1 MTRIFIHL
9 RLLLAL
15 SLAPLESIQ
24 ATAQDLMPLSDV
36 VTGIKGEWRTV
47 VAGTEVESFELEV
60 LGIAQNFIG
69 PRRSVIIC
77 KALDPMNKLTG
88 PVAGMS
94 GSPVYINKKLV
105 GAYAYGYLWSK
116 EQAIIGVTPIEQM
129 LEVLED
135 FPRSISR
142 ASPITKAMG
151 LDEEFIHQS
160 EESGQMKWQIVRGA
174 DGIQEEKIDVLLQP
188 LPTPLMASGF
198 SDRVLRTF
206 KLEFDK
212 AGITVIQ
219 APTGSTSEEINLP
232 LEPGSSVAA
241 VLMNGD
247 FNVSATG
254 TVTYR
259 KGDTILAFGHPFFQ
273 IGPTHLPMAG
283 AEIITVVQS
292 IPGSFKLAKP
302 GPVIGAIYQDRLTAV
317 AGQIGEF
324 PPLLKVDVGINFSGG
339 MKREFKGEL
348 AKHPVLSPLFA
359 SVALLQTLL
368 ETLEAS
374 ERQTFFLQGIVGL
387 ADGDT
392 IEFSKVA
399 SGPDGAISVAFD
411 FLKRFE
417 SLMNNPFKI
426 PEVESIKFDIDVKD
440 TWLIS
445 SLKSVLVQ
453 STRVK
458 PGNKLE
464 LLITLYNYQE
474 EDSQHRL
481 SIPMPYLLGSGDQV
495 TVLIADA
502 EEADRIDG
510 IHNKSFSSYN
520 DIVGQWSDSRSGKLI
535 YIKLLRNSE
544 GLRFEG
550 SSMFDL
556 PPSVNALYASPS
568 NNIVRQ
574 TLNEVTLW
582 EDQIQ
587 LPGEYRGSYRIPLTL
602 E

>member
-1 MTRIFIHL
+1 MTRIFVQLWFLI
-9 RLLLAL
+9 AL
-15 SLAPLESIQ
+15 SPLELTQ
-24 ATAQDLMPLSDV
+24 VTAQDLMPLSDV

-47 VAGTEVESFELEV
+47 VSGTEVESFELEV
-60 LGIAQNFIG
+60 LGVAQNFVG
-69 PRRSVIIC
+69 PQRSVIIC
-77 KALDPMNKLTG
+77 QALDPMNKLTG

-94 GSPVYINKKLV
+94 GSPVYIDKKLV
-105 GAYAYGYLWSK
+105 GAYAYGYLWSRD
-116 EQAIIGVTPIEQM
+116 QAIIGVTPIEQM
-129 LEVLED
+129 LEVLEG
-135 FPRSISR
+135 FPRSRTR
-142 ASPITKAMG
+142 AYPIAEKTN
-151 LDEEFIHQS
+151 LNEEFVYLS
-160 EESGQMKWQIVRGA
+160 EKKDEMKWQIVRGA
-174 DGIQEEKIDVLLQP
+174 DRIQEEKINVLLQP

-198 SDRVLRTF
+198 SDRVLSTF
-206 KLEFDK
+206 KSEFDK
-212 AGITVIQ
+212 AGITVMQ
-219 APTGSTSEEINLP
+219 APIGSVSEETYLP
-232 LEPGSSVAA
+232 MEPGSSVAA

-259 KGDTILAFGHPFFQ
+259 NGDTILAFGHPFFQ
-273 IGPTHLPMAG
+273 MGPTQLPMAG

-292 IPGSFKLAKP
+292 IPGAFKLAKT

-317 AGQIGEF
+317 AGLIGEF
-324 PPLLKVDVGINFSGG
+324 PPLLKMEVEINFSGG
-339 MKREFKGEL
+339 MKRGFKGEL
-348 AKHPVLSPLFA
+348 AEHPVLSPLFA
-359 SVALLQTLL
+359 SVSLLQALL

-374 ERQTFFLQGIVGL
+374 ERQTFFLQGIIGF
-387 ADGDT
+387 ADSDP

-399 SGPDGAISVAFD
+399 SGPDGAISVAFN

-426 PEVESIKFDIDVKD
+426 PQVKSIKFDIDVKD

-445 SLKSVLVQ
+445 SLKSVVVQ

-458 PGNKLE
+458 PGDNLE

-474 EDSQHRL
+474 EDSQHGL
-481 SIPMPYLLGSGDQV
+481 SIPMPYLLNSGDQV
-495 TVLIADA
+495 TVVIADA
-502 EEADRIDG
+502 EEAERIDG
-510 IHNKSFSSYN
+510 IGSKAFSSYN
-520 DIVGQWSDSRSGKLI
+520 DIVGQWVESRSGKSI
-535 YIKLLRNSE
+535 YIKLLRNAE

-556 PPSVNALYASPS
+556 PPSINALYASPS
-568 NNIVRQ
+568 NNIVRK

>member
-1 MTRIFIHL
+1 MIRIFVQLRIFI
-9 RLLLAL
+9 AL
-15 SLAPLESIQ
+15 SPLGLIQ
-24 ATAQDLMPLSDV
+24 APAQDLMPLSDV

-47 VAGTEVESFELEV
+47 VSGTEVESFELEV
-60 LGIAQNFIG
+60 LGIAENFVG
-69 PRRSVIIC
+69 PQRSVIIC
-77 KALDPMNKLTG
+77 QALDPMNKFTG

-94 GSPVYINKKLV
+94 GSPVYIDKKLV

-116 EQAIIGVTPIEQM
+116 ELAIIGVTPIEQM

-135 FPRSISR
+135 FPRSMQR
-142 ASPITKAMG
+142 ASPIAEERPF
-151 LDEEFIHQS
+151 DEVFVYPSKEQ
-160 EESGQMKWQIVRGA
+160 GQIKWQIIRGA
-174 DGIQEEKIDVLLQP
+174 DGIQEEKIDVLLRP

-198 SDRVLRTF
+198 SDRVLSTF
-206 KLEFDK
+206 QSEFDK
-212 AGITVIQ
+212 IGITVMQ
-219 APTGSTSEEINLP
+219 APTGSASEEINLP
-232 LEPGSSVAA
+232 MEPGSSVSA

-259 KGDTILAFGHPFFQ
+259 NGDTILAFGHPFFQ
-273 IGPTHLPMAG
+273 MGPTQLPMAG

-292 IPGSFKLAKP
+292 IPGAFKLAKP

-324 PPLLKVDVGINFSGG
+324 PPLLKVEVEIETSGG
-339 MKREFKGEL
+339 MKRVFKGEL
-348 AKHPVLSPLFA
+348 VEHPVLSPLFA
-359 SVALLQTLL
+359 SVSLLQTLL
-368 ETLEAS
+368 EILEAS
-374 ERQTFFLQGIVGL
+374 ERQTFFLQGVIGL
-387 ADGDT
+387 AESDS

-417 SLMNNPFKI
+417 SLMNNPFKM
-426 PEVESIKFDIDVKD
+426 PQVKSIKFDIDVKD
-440 TWLIS
+440 AWLIS

-458 PGNKLE
+458 PGDQLE
-464 LLITLYNYQE
+464 LLITLYNFQD
-474 EDSQHRL
+474 EDSQHGL
-481 SIPMPYLLGSGDQV
+481 SIPIPYLLSSGDQV
-495 TVLIADA
+495 TVVIADA
-502 EEADRIDG
+502 EEAERIDG
-510 IHNKSFSSYN
+510 IRSKSFSSYN
-520 DIVGQWSDSRSGKLI
+520 DIVGQWVESRSGKSV

-556 PPSVNALYASPS
+556 PPSVNALYVSPS

-582 EDQIQ
+582 EDQIE